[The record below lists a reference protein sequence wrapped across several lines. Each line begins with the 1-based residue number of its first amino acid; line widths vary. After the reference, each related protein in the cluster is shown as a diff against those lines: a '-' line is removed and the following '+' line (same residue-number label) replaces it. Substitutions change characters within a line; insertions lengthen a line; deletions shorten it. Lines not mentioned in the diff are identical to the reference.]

1 MQYNPATQSKDQ
13 KYQESSN
20 RHLVTSPPPVADD
33 AAADDPFA
41 FLRDFDTIFLIDDSG
56 SMYGERWNQTRK
68 ALEAIVPICTSH
80 DADGIDIYF
89 LNNHNNATKDSFG
102 PFRNV
107 TSLDA
112 VKEIF
117 DKVSPDGTTP
127 TGQRLE
133 DIIRPYLNK
142 LSAAAAAAAA
152 AAERHVEDGEMT
164 ITTMMTEDDSKAK
177 TTKTKTKTNIIKPLN
192 IIVITD
198 GCPSD
203 EKHLESVIV
212 NTAKELDYSFDP
224 PCPAWQIGI
233 QFFQVG
239 EDQRA
244 TESLMDLDD
253 KLKDKYKIRD
263 MVDTVPW
270 KSGSSSGSSLDGAF
284 ILKVVTGAV
293 NRRLDRRR
301 VV

>member
-1 MQYNPATQSKDQ
+1 
-13 KYQESSN
+13 
-20 RHLVTSPPPVADD
+20 
-33 AAADDPFA
+33 
-41 FLRDFDTIFLIDDSG
+41 
-56 SMYGERWNQTRK
+56 MYGERWNQTRK

-89 LNNHNNATKDSFG
+89 LNNNSKNNVTKDSFG

-107 TSLDA
+107 TSLDT

-117 DKVSPDGTTP
+117 DKVSPEGATP
-127 TGQRLE
+127 TGKRLE
-133 DIIRPYLNK
+133 DIIRPYLKN
-142 LSAAAAAAAA
+142 LAAAAAD
-152 AAERHVEDGEMT
+152 AAERHVSGDNGVGDGETT
-164 ITTMMTEDDSKAK
+164 ITTMTEDDPKAE
-177 TTKTKTKTNIIKPLN
+177 TNIIKPLN

-203 EKHLESVIV
+203 KKHLESVIV

-239 EDQRA
+239 QDQRA

-253 KLKDKYKIRD
+253 NLKDKYKIRD

-270 KSGSSSGSSLDGAF
+270 KSGSSGSSLDGAF

-301 VV
+301 AVWKTFCLLECRFLG

>member
-1 MQYNPATQSKDQ
+1 MHPKDQ
-13 KYQESSN
+13 TYHKSSS
-20 RHLVTSPPPVADD
+20 RPIA

-41 FLRDFDTIFLIDDSG
+41 FLSDFDTVFLIDDSG
-56 SMYGERWNQTRK
+56 SMYGERWNQTRA

-80 DADGIDIYF
+80 DSDGIDIYF
-89 LNNHNNATKDSFG
+89 LNNTQDRFNFG
-102 PFRNV
+102 FRNV
-107 TSLDA
+107 TSLHA
-112 VKEIF
+112 VKGIF

-127 TGQRLE
+127 TGKRLE
-133 DIIRPYLNK
+133 DIIRPYLK
-142 LSAAAAAAAA
+142 KITAVA
-152 AAERHVEDGEMT
+152 AAERRRRHVAVGEGET
-164 ITTMMTEDDSKAK
+164 TTMTTTTAAEEDPKAIK
-177 TTKTKTKTNIIKPLN
+177 ASSIVKPLN

-212 NTAKELDYSFDP
+212 NTARELDSLDP
-224 PCPAWQIGI
+224 PAPAWQIGI

-239 EDQRA
+239 KDQRA
-244 TESLMDLDD
+244 TESLMGLDD

-270 KSGSSSGSSLDGAF
+270 KSRKSSAGGGGGEPLDGNF

-293 NRRLDRRR
+293 NRRLDRCR
-301 VV
+301 VVV